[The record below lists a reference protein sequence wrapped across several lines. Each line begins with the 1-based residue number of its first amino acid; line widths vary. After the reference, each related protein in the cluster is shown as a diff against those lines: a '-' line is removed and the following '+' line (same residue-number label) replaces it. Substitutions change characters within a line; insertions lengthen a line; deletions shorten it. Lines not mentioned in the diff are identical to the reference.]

1 MSERIIH
8 IATRGSALALWQAN
22 HVRDSILRVRPKW
35 TVELVI
41 IKTTGDKILD
51 RPLAEIGGK
60 ALFVKEIE
68 HALLDGRADVAV
80 HSMKDVPAELAPGL
94 FMAATSARES
104 PFDALCSAQG
114 LGLDDLPQG
123 ARVGTASMRRQCQLL
138 ERRPDLAV
146 SMVRGNV
153 PTRLSKIDT
162 DDFDAVVLAA
172 AGLQRLGYAERI
184 SQIFDADIC
193 LPAVGQGV
201 LGIETRM
208 LDSGGNGSSDK
219 AADEELIA
227 VIREALHDS
236 AEAARVVAERA
247 FLARLGGSCQTP
259 LAAYATYRGDV
270 DAESGTLRVRGL
282 CGRPD
287 GTLILRA
294 EHDGAASEADK
305 LGRLVAEDLLGQ
317 GAQAIIDETGH

>member
-1 MSERIIH
+1 MSERTIH

-22 HVRDSILRVRPKW
+22 HVRDSIIRVRPQW
-35 TVELVI
+35 TVELIV

-94 FMAATSARES
+94 FMAAISARES
-104 PFDALCSAQG
+104 PFDALCSVG
-114 LGLDDLPQG
+114 ERGLDDLPEG

-138 ERRPDLAV
+138 ARRPDLAI

-153 PTRLSKIDT
+153 PTRLGKLET
-162 DDFDAVVLAA
+162 GDFDAVVLAA
-172 AGLQRLGYAERI
+172 AGLQRLGHGDRI
-184 SQIFDADIC
+184 SQLLDAEIC

-201 LGIETRM
+201 LGIETRS
-208 LDSGGNGSSDK
+208 LEGDAKPGDK
-219 AADEELIA
+219 DTVAA
-227 VIREALHDS
+227 VREALHDP
-236 AEAARVVAERA
+236 AEEARVIAERA
-247 FLARLGGSCQTP
+247 FLAHLGGSCQTP
-259 LAAYATYRGDV
+259 LAAYATYQGDA
-270 DAESGTLRVRGL
+270 DANAGTLKVRGL

-287 GTLILRA
+287 GSSILRA
-294 EHDGAASEADK
+294 EREGPAPDAEQ
-305 LGRLVAEDLLGQ
+305 LGRAVADDLLGL
-317 GAQAIIDETGH
+317 GAQAIIDESAH